1 MLSAARQAFGELFS
15 PPFRSVMVKCVAF
28 TLALLAGLFIAIQWS
43 FAYFVAWPDWIET
56 SVQVLGG
63 LALVAASIFLVPPV
77 TSLIAGLYLDDIA
90 AVVEQQGF
98 PADPPGREL
107 PIARSIWLAIR
118 FFFVVLIVNLVALL
132 LLLVPGVNLIAFY
145 VGNGYL
151 LGREYFELAA
161 MRHVSAREAKRIR
174 KANTTTVLLCGLV
187 IAAVASVPILN
198 LLTPLFATGFMVRM
212 WKRITAKTKPGLPG
226 SGQRQAA
233 QEPAA
238 QTTRV

>member
-63 LALVAASIFLVPPV
+63 LALVAASIFLIPPV

-118 FFFVVLIVNLVALL
+118 FFFIVLLVNLVALL

-161 MRHVSAREAKRIR
+161 MRHVSEREAKRIR
-174 KANTTTVLLCGLV
+174 KANSTTVLLCGLV
-187 IAAVASVPILN
+187 IAAVASVPIFN

-212 WKRITAKTKPGLPG
+212 WKRIAAKTKPGVQGP
-226 SGQRQAA
+226 GQRGAVQRPVT
-233 QEPAA
+233 QS
-238 QTTRV
+238 TKV

>member
-15 PPFRSVMVKCVAF
+15 PPFRSVMVKCVGF
-28 TLALLAGLFIAIQWS
+28 TLALLAGLFIAVQWS

-63 LALVAASIFLVPPV
+63 LALVAASIFLIPPV

-90 AVVEQQGF
+90 AVVERQGF

-107 PIARSIWLAIR
+107 PIARSIWLAVR

-132 LLLVPGVNLIAFY
+132 LLLVPGVNLVAFY

-161 MRHVSAREAKRIR
+161 MRHVSEREAKRIR
-174 KANTTTVLLCGLV
+174 KANSTTVLLCGLV

-198 LLTPLFATGFMVRM
+198 LLTPLFATSFMVRM
-212 WKRITAKTKPGLPG
+212 WKRIAAKETSRLPG
-226 SGQRQAA
+226 SGHRVTQQSIT
-233 QEPAA
+233 
-238 QTTRV
+238 QTTRP